1 VSDAHIGIRFGA
13 MSIVVAL
20 IALVLLPSPFGEAE
34 AGAVSLDGGLT
45 IEVVVEADGP
55 FTVVLAQP
63 FSSFEQLP
71 PTALSD
77 LGDGSWGGFVELPT
91 AENWN
96 LVFDAIESDG
106 TTVRSE
112 TANLIELGVDRVIV
126 GGEPEESSNSGGF
139 STGSVWLAVA
149 VVLLLGSLGALAW
162 WTFSGDDPELTNGR
176 E

>member
-1 VSDAHIGIRFGA
+1 
-13 MSIVVAL
+13 MSIAFALVAL
-20 IALVLLPSPFGEAE
+20 ILLPPPFGEAE

-45 IEVVVEADGP
+45 IEVVVEVDGP

-71 PTALSD
+71 PTALAD
-77 LGDGSWGGFVELPT
+77 LGDGSWGGFVKLPT

-106 TTVRSE
+106 TTARSGS
-112 TANLIELGVDRVIV
+112 ANLIELGVDKVIV
-126 GGEPEESSNSGGF
+126 TGEPEESPDSGGF
-139 STGSVWLAVA
+139 WTGSIWLVLAI
-149 VVLLLGSLGALAW
+149 VLLLASLGALAW
-162 WTFSGDDPELTNGR
+162 WTFSGDDQELTNGR